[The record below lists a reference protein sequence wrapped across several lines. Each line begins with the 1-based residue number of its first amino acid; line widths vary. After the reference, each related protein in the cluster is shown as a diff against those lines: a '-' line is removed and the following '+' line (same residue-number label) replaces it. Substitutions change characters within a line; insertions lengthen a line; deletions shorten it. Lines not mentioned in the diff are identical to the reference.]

1 MMSRIGVNKISIPYI
16 KYVTICSNLQHLT
29 SKFLSTIQDFDPRF
43 DCQVFCPRLF
53 DWLKL
58 ERSTYFHVLGHLSG
72 ESSEAQSVLTSGL
85 PSQEP
90 WSIVT
95 CMFEELKNYVPNC
108 LVPNLISYLITEH
121 KTIKYLRPNSVL
133 PPSII

>member
-1 MMSRIGVNKISIPYI
+1 MLTCIYKSNKIDIVKNDVQNWSWQNRQISIPYI

-108 LVPNLISYLITEH
+108 LIVAIW
-121 KTIKYLRPNSVL
+121 
-133 PPSII
+133 